1 MLKRSPAAAGFA
13 MLALLAMATCTSSA
27 ATSTNAVLIIDKS
40 FDLTSADPHRDASET
55 GALIAKA
62 LYSTLLTFEGGDQS
76 TPVPWVAASYISSE
90 DARTFTFKLRHD
102 VVFSDRSQLTS
113 ADVLF
118 SLARVVKMKGGPSAL
133 LSGVNASAPDAYTVV
148 LTSSDPN
155 PGLPSVLTTP
165 ELAIVNATAMNGKT
179 NGFLDGASAGSG
191 PYVLESFST
200 FSDIELVANSRY
212 WGPKPFYRKV
222 VVRNMDPRTQLA
234 YIGAGKD
241 EIALDLSPIQAATL
255 SSVHISARAGPDIV
269 FLFANNNPLV
279 SSVTADKHFQNA
291 VRYAV
296 DYRSIVGLM
305 GAGAVQARGIIPSS
319 RLGAMPA
326 WFAPRQDIQH
336 AKSELTASGIKDP
349 AVSLGYAA
357 DLTVSGVPIS
367 SIASMV
373 AADLGVVGIKVKLA
387 EGPPAAAMADY
398 ASGSEQM
405 GLWRQPGGVAAFNS
419 YLSFLPGGLIGL
431 RAGWPAG
438 SDPSLESLGIQASTT
453 ADPGTRAQ
461 LLQQMQGQLNEEGPF
476 FPLLQPG
483 RVIVATGGGAGLDYN
498 PGWTLDLATVTG

>member
-13 MLALLAMATCTSSA
+13 MVALLAMATCTSSA

-76 TPVPWVAASYISSE
+76 TPVPWVAASYTSSE

-113 ADVLF
+113 ADVLY

-165 ELAIVNATAMNGKT
+165 ELAIVNAIAMNGKAD
-179 NGFLDGASAGSG
+179 GFLDGASAGSG

-234 YIGAGKD
+234 YVGAGKD
-241 EIALDLSPIQAATL
+241 EIALDLSPIQAAT
-255 SSVHISARAGPDIV
+255 ARRCC
-269 FLFANNNPLV
+269 
-279 SSVTADKHFQNA
+279 S
-291 VRYAV
+291 
-296 DYRSIVGLM
+296 
-305 GAGAVQARGIIPSS
+305 
-319 RLGAMPA
+319 PA
-326 WFAPRQDIQH
+326 
-336 AKSELTASGIKDP
+336 S
-349 AVSLGYAA
+349 
-357 DLTVSGVPIS
+357 
-367 SIASMV
+367 V
-373 AADLGVVGIKVKLA
+373 AATSISTTSVPTSGD
-387 EGPPAAAMADY
+387 PPR
-398 ASGSEQM
+398 
-405 GLWRQPGGVAAFNS
+405 RQ
-419 YLSFLPGGLIGL
+419 
-431 RAGWPAG
+431 
-438 SDPSLESLGIQASTT
+438 QASNRCGGSTIS
-453 ADPGTRAQ
+453 GTPSRPSHFVPAS
-461 LLQQMQGQLNEEGPF
+461 
-476 FPLLQPG
+476 QPSTSP
-483 RVIVATGGGAGLDYN
+483 ATWA
-498 PGWTLDLATVTG
+498 PA